1 MEELVVS
8 VHDEWCFQAH
18 VYTCVCVSFGGKKK
32 KMKGNKGR

>member
-18 VYTCVCVSFGGKKK
+18 VYTCVCVCVSFGKKK
-32 KMKGNKGR
+32 RR